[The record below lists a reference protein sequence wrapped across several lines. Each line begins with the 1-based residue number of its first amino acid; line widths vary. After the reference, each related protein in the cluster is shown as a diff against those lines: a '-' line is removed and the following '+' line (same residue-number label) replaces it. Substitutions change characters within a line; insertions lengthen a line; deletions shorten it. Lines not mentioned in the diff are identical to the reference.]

1 MMEIF
6 VKKHEDDTIM
16 DRLGAAKESSPGGF
30 WMVLILTIAMI
41 VGFFYFNFTAM
52 GLATGAEKSLVPH
65 GLAYVF
71 LQPFYS
77 FWSIYYVLIGHKKS
91 LGA

>member
-1 MMEIF
+1 MFE
-6 VKKHEDDTIM
+6 KKHEDDTIM
-16 DRLGAAKESSPGGF
+16 DRLGSAKESSPGGF
-30 WMVLILTIAMI
+30 WTILLLTIAMI

-52 GLATGAEKSLVPH
+52 GLATGASRSLVPH
-65 GLAYVF
+65 GLAYAF

-77 FWSIYYVLIGHKKS
+77 LWSVYFVLIGHKKS